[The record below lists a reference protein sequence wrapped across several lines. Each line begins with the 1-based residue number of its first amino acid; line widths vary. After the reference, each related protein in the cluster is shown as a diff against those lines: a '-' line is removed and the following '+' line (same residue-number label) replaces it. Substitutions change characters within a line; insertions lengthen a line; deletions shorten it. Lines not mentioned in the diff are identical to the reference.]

1 MSIVVDIPQAFSIA
15 HKLGKVVRYGTV
27 LKDVNTG
34 KIVAHL
40 AESKNLIDLV
50 SKIPANPA
58 QMVTGLVNAASSVT
72 ANYQLY
78 NQGIQLADQ
87 SMQLSKLAEQVT
99 SLAGLTKFAVGFS
112 GVGAIASVATFALCA
127 TKFKAIDNRLNNI
140 ETKVDGIIDRL
151 ESLKNDDEKREVR
164 AYLCEI
170 KSSFDYLIPTASKS
184 RVEGIQRDLSLGF
197 SGINMYLKDKIHNSP
212 KQIDIDDVIFLYNTL
227 TITAMGEFRGYV
239 ILDDIEGA
247 KHILQKR
254 KSELN
259 DSKKSFVHISKAIR
273 TDEKLSNDQLKEKK
287 EQFELLTN
295 NVMACYTDFDSQWL
309 IVSEYIDKNGIGLKH
324 YYEGIQNDDSQ
335 HGIVVV
341 PHHMDDKKYRRNT
354 FKDRFMVP
362 NHMDDKKSLNS
373 KLNKNL

>member
-1 MSIVVDIPQAFSIA
+1 MSIIVDIPEAFSTA

-58 QMVTGLVNAASSVT
+58 QLVTGLVNAASSVT

-78 NQGIQLADQ
+78 NQGIQLAEQ
-87 SMQLSKLAEQVT
+87 GKQLSQLAEQVT
-99 SLAGLTKFAVGFS
+99 SLAGLTKVAVGLS

-151 ESLKNDDEKREVR
+151 ESLKNDDEKREIR

-170 KSSFDYLIPTASKS
+170 KSSFDYLIPTASRSK
-184 RVEGIQRDLSLGF
+184 VEEIQRDLSRGF
-197 SGINMYLKDKIHNSP
+197 SGINIYLKDKIHSSP

-227 TITAMGEFRGYV
+227 TITAMGEFRGFV
-239 ILDDIEGA
+239 ILNDVQGA
-247 KHILQKR
+247 KHILHKR
-254 KSELN
+254 KTDLN
-259 DSKKSFVHISKAIR
+259 DLKKSLAHISQAIKA
-273 TDEKLSNDQLKEKK
+273 DDNKLNNEQLKEKK
-287 EQFELLTN
+287 DQFELLVN
-295 NVMACYTDFDSQWL
+295 NVMACYADFDSQGL
-309 IVSEYIDKNGIGLKH
+309 IVSEYLDKKKIQLKH
-324 YYEGIQNDDSQ
+324 YYEDMENDDT
-335 HGIVVV
+335 HNGIIVV
-341 PHHMDDKKYRRNT
+341 PHH
-354 FKDRFMVP
+354 
-362 NHMDDKKSLNS
+362 
-373 KLNKNL
+373 NLVR

>member
-197 SGINMYLKDKIHNSP
+197 SGINMYLKDKIHSSP

>member
-99 SLAGLTKFAVGFS
+99 SLAGLTKFAVGLS

-184 RVEGIQRDLSLGF
+184 RVEGIQRDLSRGF
-197 SGINMYLKDKIHNSP
+197 SGINMYLKDKIHSSP

-273 TDEKLSNDQLKEKK
+273 TDEKLSNNQLKEKK

-295 NVMACYTDFDSQWL
+295 NVMACYADFDSQWL

-324 YYEGIQNDDSQ
+324 YYEGIHNDDSQ

-341 PHHMDDKKYRRNT
+341 PHHMDDKKIPQ
-354 FKDRFMVP
+354 K
-362 NHMDDKKSLNS
+362 HI
-373 KLNKNL
+373 